1 MEVGGAVQCCA
12 VQCRVYVWEALYR
25 YKFKLILKIV
35 QSVASLYDNQIR
47 PQVAKYKVNATTHRV
62 DQ

>member
-1 MEVGGAVQCCA
+1 MLRSAVQGI
-12 VQCRVYVWEALYR
+12 YVWEALYR
-25 YKFKLILKIV
+25 HKFKLILKIV